1 MKNHQVK
8 FKNSGHS
15 YSILIGDKTLNFLP
29 EKIKSLCP
37 QTKKIALIID
47 NNIPN
52 KFIKKKLKN
61 YQLIILTFSAS
72 EKQKSIK
79 KANLRK

>member
-47 NNIPN
+47 RIRC
-52 KFIKKKLKN
+52 KRVEIAFKLSMITAKV
-61 YQLIILTFSAS
+61 
-72 EKQKSIK
+72 
-79 KANLRK
+79 